1 MLARRTRPSLLS
13 GLSLNTTSVNYLY
26 DRTQLYFHF
35 LFSIAEWVLTGWPET
50 GCDLWEEV
58 RSDDFFWNRMA
69 FIYCL
74 GVAADF
80 SDRIGESMGDTYR
93 ATAEDIKVGT

>member
-1 MLARRTRPSLLS
+1 M
-13 GLSLNTTSVNYLY
+13 
-26 DRTQLYFHF
+26 
-35 LFSIAEWVLTGWPET
+35 LTGWPET

-93 ATAEDIKVGT
+93 ATAEDIKVGTTDTLFPVIMICHAGSRH

>member
-1 MLARRTRPSLLS
+1 MTRERRTRQRLSS
-13 GLSLNTTSVNYLY
+13 GLSLNTTSVSLEIV
-26 DRTQLYFHF
+26 LKIS
-35 LFSIAEWVLTGWPET
+35 FSLLSDWVLTGWPET

-93 ATAEDIKVGT
+93 ATAEDIKV

>member
-1 MLARRTRPSLLS
+1 M
-13 GLSLNTTSVNYLY
+13 TSVKHFFFIETL
-26 DRTQLYFHF
+26 FF
-35 LFSIAEWVLTGWPET
+35 LFFISEWVLTGWPET

>member
-1 MLARRTRPSLLS
+1 MRERRMRQRQSS
-13 GLSLNTTSVNYLY
+13 GLSLNTTSVSLKIDLFVLY
-26 DRTQLYFHF
+26 SQF
-35 LFSIAEWVLTGWPET
+35 LDWVLTGWPET

-93 ATAEDIKVGT
+93 ATAEDIKV